1 MGALGAEKLPA
12 PNAYDKD
19 SKNAVLRTAPS
30 FGFGTSKRTLVS
42 IEAMKVP
49 GPGAYPIKSI
59 VGTKTTSGSKNYK
72 HVCTRA
78 WYIQFKVLSNCY
90 FEPRMEDWDIHS
102 QR

>member
-59 VGTKTTSGSKNYK
+59 VGTETQGRTLSKRLPEARTTNMFAPGPGTYNS
-72 HVCTRA
+72 R
-78 WYIQFKVLSNCY
+78 F
-90 FEPRMEDWDIHS
+90 
-102 QR
+102 